1 MLTRRGRLATVAAL
15 AALAVA
21 SCSSDKQ
28 EVVPTTTT
36 TTPPPVTRTTTAT
49 APSAPAVAN
58 PLDASDFVAR
68 PCTSLTKAQQRQY
81 GITRTERTTLAAAEG
96 ESCFFYRTGAD
107 RFWVVFSSR
116 ISNGLSYRYIEHD
129 RGSWGY
135 WKPTDLD
142 GYPAVAFGNTDPPA
156 CFFAVG
162 VSDSLHFWVKASP
175 DEACT
180 ESRAVAA
187 AILANIKAAN

>member
-36 TTPPPVTRTTTAT
+36 PTPPPVTQTTTPI

-81 GITRTERTTLAAAEG
+81 GITRTERTTLATEG
-96 ESCFFYRTGAD
+96 ESCFFHQAD
-107 RFWVVFSSR
+107 DDPYWVAYASEVPA
-116 ISNGLSYRYIEHD
+116 GLSALYRDHA
-129 RGSWGY
+129 RGTWRY
-135 WKPTDLD
+135 WHPTELD
-142 GYPAVAFGNTDPPA
+142 GYPALAFGNIDPPA
-156 CFFAVG
+156 CFFGVG
-162 VSDSLHFWVKASP
+162 VSDSLYFWVSASS
-175 DEACT
+175 DETCVK
-180 ESRAVAA
+180 SRTVAST
-187 AILANIKAAN
+187 ILANIKAAN